1 MYMGRSRMAR
11 QNGRG
16 IRLSGRV
23 VLPYGLLLTNASG
36 LP

>member
-11 QNGRG
+11 QHGRA

-23 VLPYGLLLTNASG
+23 VLPYGLALTIASG